1 MSIMSALPS
10 RHCQI
15 TPNRAKAA
23 WHEPVGYPEPRIDHQ
38 SASSLGSK
46 VAKCGHHHCR
56 RSFPHS

>member
-23 WHEPVGYPEPRIDHQ
+23 WHEPVGYLEPEWTTRALQP
-38 SASSLGSK
+38 
-46 VAKCGHHHCR
+46 
-56 RSFPHS
+56 